1 MNTYA
6 ILEKLVNEVAE
17 LRQEI
22 RISRS
27 EKTISETP
35 SMVMAFNEA
44 KKGNYKA
51 LQLAAK
57 KRFEE
62 NSKMV
67 KK

>member
-6 ILEKLVNEVAE
+6 IFEKLVNEVAE

-27 EKTISETP
+27 EKTINETP